1 MKGVSLVSPDAGI
14 VDYMLQQ
21 KARRHLAE
29 SVVLELTQENFDAT
43 VNQADLILVE
53 FYADW

>member
-1 MKGVSLVSPDAGI
+1 
-14 VDYMLQQ
+14 MLQQ
-21 KARRHLAE
+21 KALRHLGE

-43 VNQADLILVE
+43 INQADLILVE